1 MAPRTEQQHQAARE
15 ESRQRILASALALFS
30 RLGYERT
37 SVRMIAT
44 EAGISQGLLYN
55 YFASKD
61 DVLKALFER
70 SMRDVLRTFNALQGS
85 DPPAER
91 LRRYI
96 RACFAVVEENLE
108 FWRLAYGVRA
118 QPAVLA
124 RLGADFSVWESTIL
138 DTLEEPFRTLAL
150 PHPRIEARIL
160 FALIDGLSQQY
171 ARDPEHFP
179 LREIADVVVA
189 RYDDMPEPELPAS

>member
-1 MAPRTEQQHQAARE
+1 MTPRTEQQHQAARE
-15 ESRQRILASALALFS
+15 ESQQRILVSALALFS

-37 SVRMIAT
+37 SVRMIAS

-70 SMRDVLRTFNALQGS
+70 SMRDVLRTFEALQGS
-85 DPPAER
+85 DSPAER
-91 LRRYI
+91 LGRYI
-96 RACFAVVEENLE
+96 RACFAVAEENLE
-108 FWRLAYGVRA
+108 FWRLSYGVRA

-124 RLGADFSVWESTIL
+124 GLGADFSTWESTIL
-138 DTLEEPFRTLAL
+138 DTLGEPFRTLGL
-150 PHPRIEARIL
+150 PHPRTEARIL

-179 LREIADVVVA
+179 LREIADAVVA
-189 RYDDMPEPELPAS
+189 RYDSMPEPELPAS

>member
-1 MAPRTEQQHQAARE
+1 MSPRTEQQQQSARE

-37 SVRMIAT
+37 SVRMIAG

-55 YFASKD
+55 YFAGKD

-70 SMRDVLRTFNALQGS
+70 SMHDVLRSFEALHGS

-96 RACFAVVEENLE
+96 RACFAIVEENLE

-124 RLGADFSVWESTIL
+124 GLGADLPAWERTIL
-138 DTLEEPFRTLAL
+138 DTLEEPFRTLGL
-150 PHPRIEARIL
+150 PHPQTEARIL

-179 LREIADVVVA
+179 LREVADAVVA
-189 RYDDMPEPELPAS
+189 RYRETPPP